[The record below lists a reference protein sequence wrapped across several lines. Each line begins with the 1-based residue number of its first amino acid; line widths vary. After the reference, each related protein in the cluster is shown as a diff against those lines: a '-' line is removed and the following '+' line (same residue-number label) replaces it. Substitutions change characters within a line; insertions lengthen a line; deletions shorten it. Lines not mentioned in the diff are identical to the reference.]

1 MIKTR
6 RKTMIIKTLKYGD
19 TDFEETECDDFEF
32 RTNHVANWI
41 RFFKDGTQFKII
53 HDVCVIK
60 TIK

>member
-1 MIKTR
+1 
-6 RKTMIIKTLKYGD
+6 MIIKTLKYGD

-41 RFFKDGTQFKII
+41 RFLKDGKEIKAI
-53 HDVCVIK
+53 YNVCVIK

>member
-1 MIKTR
+1 MIV
-6 RKTMIIKTLKYGD
+6 KTLKYEN

-53 HDVCVIK
+53 HNVCVIK